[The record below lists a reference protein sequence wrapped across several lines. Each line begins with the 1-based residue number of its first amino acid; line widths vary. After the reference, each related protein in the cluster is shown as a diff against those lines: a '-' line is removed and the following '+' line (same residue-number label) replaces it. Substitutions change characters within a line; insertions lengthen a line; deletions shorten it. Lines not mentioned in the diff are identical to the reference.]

1 MCICCHLI
9 ISFFPLI
16 TKKEV
21 SLFKKSIFFS
31 VSSNFFLIP
40 FPISSISFS
49 WIILINIHILHTLSY
64 LLCLK
69 KKKNQNKTFPWFHI
83 FTSTGIYFLSFSLK
97 PASASLL
104 PKTSCSQSHHLSWVT
119 NNLFQTSSGI
129 AHAKSFRTPDK
140 ASLLLQ

>member
-1 MCICCHLI
+1 MHLL
-9 ISFFPLI
+9 SSNYFLLPSYY
-16 TKKEV
+16 KER
-21 SLFKKSIFFS
+21 SKPFKKSIFFS

-64 LLCLK
+64 LLCFFL

-83 FTSTGIYFLSFSLK
+83 STSTGIYFLSFSLK

-119 NNLFQTSSGI
+119 NDLFQTSSGI
-129 AHAKSFRTPDK
+129 AHAKSFCTPDK